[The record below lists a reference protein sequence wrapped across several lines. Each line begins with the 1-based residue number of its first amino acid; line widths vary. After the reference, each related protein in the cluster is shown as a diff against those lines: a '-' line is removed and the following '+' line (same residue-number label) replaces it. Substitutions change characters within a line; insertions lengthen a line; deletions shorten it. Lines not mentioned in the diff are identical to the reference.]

1 MIKTSLKDNYDD
13 NTKDA
18 IIPWPL
24 NMISNKTRM
33 LSYEK
38 AICILLLLQ
47 AMELWKGLYGL

>member
-1 MIKTSLKDNYDD
+1 MRKMIKTSLKDNYDD

-33 LSYEK
+33 L
-38 AICILLLLQ
+38 L
-47 AMELWKGLYGL
+47 